1 MTKKALYLII
11 CINGE
16 RTHESNGIIMFMITV
31 AAFESNFRV
40 MLQDMP
46 RSEFQEC

>member
-16 RTHESNGIIMFMITV
+16 RTHESNGIITFTII
-31 AAFESNFRV
+31 AAAIESSFRV